1 MPGRSVDIELTMDAV
16 SEAGAQFQFIDKK
29 GDGSLDLAKLNEGLS
44 DFGLTDAQIEAIFFE
59 LDVNK
64 DGKVSQEEFLAGYA
78 SNVAGFSIVNP
89 DVAELDLRGVSVWHL
104 KHVLL
109 EEVRQTGGSEDSKIY
124 EIEPTVI
131 RAKGPKLICPRD
143 GREGTAYVDAIGDEA
158 AGPADFML
166 S

>member
-1 MPGRSVDIELTMDAV
+1 MDTT
-16 SEAGAQFQFIDKK
+16 SEARAQFQFLDKND
-29 GDGSLDLAKLNEGLS
+29 DGSIDLVELSDGLS
-44 DFGLTDAQIEAIFFE
+44 DFGHTDAQIEAIFFE
-59 LDVNK
+59 LDVNS

-78 SNVAGFSIVNP
+78 SKVAGLSIVNA

-131 RAKGPKLICPRD
+131 RPKGLNLICPRD

>member
-1 MPGRSVDIELTMDAV
+1 MDAI
-16 SEAGAQFQFIDKK
+16 SEARAQFRFIDKN
-29 GDGSLDLAKLNEGLS
+29 GDGSLDLAELNEGLS

-59 LDVNK
+59 LDVNS

-78 SNVAGFSIVNP
+78 SI
-89 DVAELDLRGVSVWHL
+89 VAEMPIANHDVTKLDLRGVSVWHL

-131 RAKGPKLICPRD
+131 RPKGLNLICPRD